1 VLHAVHVGGAILES
15 QAPHRELKAYRPLQ
29 DNNLQEVY
37 ASSAAAVHYDP
48 DLKDVNIVA
57 TYSDHYGNIRL
68 GRVKM
73 GDLSPSW
80 VLENPAYQV
89 SRKTKGSQLVI
100 PRDSFQNDTGMEDNA
115 SHSTTNQT
123 DESENQ
129 FPNVDFASPAKLKR
143 QVICQIAFFSNLW
156 MP

>member
-1 VLHAVHVGGAILES
+1 LKLVFWLHCFYFIFILFS
-15 QAPHRELKAYRPLQ
+15 SFCHDVSLCSHRELKAYRPLQ

-89 SRKTKGSQLVI
+89 SRKTKGSQV
-100 PRDSFQNDTGMEDNA
+100 
-115 SHSTTNQT
+115 
-123 DESENQ
+123 
-129 FPNVDFASPAKLKR
+129 PNISCSGF
-143 QVICQIAFFSNLW
+143 
-156 MP
+156 